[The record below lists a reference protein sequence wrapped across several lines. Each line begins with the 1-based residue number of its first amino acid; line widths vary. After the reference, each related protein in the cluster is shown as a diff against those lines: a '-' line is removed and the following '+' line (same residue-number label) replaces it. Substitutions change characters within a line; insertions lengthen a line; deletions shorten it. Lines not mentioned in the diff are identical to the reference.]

1 MAKGGRRGPRR
12 SGGRA
17 EAVGGRPAA
26 NAEAGGQREAGG
38 RGSFTRATRSRD
50 GQADNWVRGELRA
63 GHQPPGRTA
72 WSGGPAGQESQ
83 SAPALGPSGS
93 VKAVPQLTLFTF
105 H

>member
-26 NAEAGGQREAGG
+26 NAEARGQREAGG

-63 GHQPPGRTA
+63 DISHLDRRRGQGAPLGR
-72 WSGGPAGQESQ
+72 SHR
-83 SAPALGPSGS
+83 
-93 VKAVPQLTLFTF
+93 VPQPWGPQAR
-105 H
+105 